1 MAQLVARA
9 VRDCEVVGSNPITQ
23 TTKVLLTQNGRRS
36 FGQKPQRLRLQ
47 IRSPRPYKDY
57 TFDTNLIIKEPR
69 FIGVLLGFVYDY
81 YHTIKDK
88 DEHYALL
95 L

>member
-1 MAQLVARA
+1 MNFTAPAPRARSIA
-9 VRDCEVVGSNPITQ
+9 AAAGKFPSTAAD
-23 TTKVLLTQNGRRS
+23 
-36 FGQKPQRLRLQ
+36 
-47 IRSPRPYKDY
+47 KDY
-57 TFDTNLIIKEPR
+57 TFDTNLIIKEPL